1 MASPFVYG
9 RIATGENFTDR
20 EEETRS
26 LARDFINLTNTILI
40 SPRRW
45 GKSSLVRQA
54 AKEAVRLNGK
64 IRFCFLDIFNVRTE
78 DEFYEKLASEVIQ
91 ATSSRIE
98 ELLANISRYAASLIP
113 LIQIGDPVN
122 PLTLQFKTREVRKN
136 ADIILDLAE
145 RIATEKHMELVICI
159 DEFQQIASFA
169 DPDAFQAKLRSHWQT
184 HQHVAYCLY
193 GSRRHMMIEV
203 FNNRE
208 KPFFRFGKTLFL
220 EKIAREKWPPFIMG
234 KFEQTGKH
242 ISATQCE
249 RIAALVDDNPYYIQ
263 QLSEEVWN
271 LVQTETKEEDID
283 QALETILRSQGSLNL
298 ALTNMLTITQQ
309 NLLHAIVAGEK
320 ELTSA
325 RVMEQYGLKNSLT
338 VQRAKNALVKQDII
352 DSFGKQVTLEDPI
365 YARWLK
371 EIYFK

>member
-20 EEETRS
+20 EEETRT

-54 AKEAVRLNGK
+54 AKEAVRLNSK

-98 ELLANISRYAASLIP
+98 DLLANISRYAASLIP

-136 ADIILDLAE
+136 ADIILNLAE
-145 RIATEKHMELVICI
+145 RIATEKNMELVICI

-220 EKIAREKWPPFIMG
+220 EKIAREKWPPFIME

-242 ISATQCE
+242 ISAAQCE
-249 RIAALVDDNPYYIQ
+249 RIASLVDDNPYYIQ

-352 DSFGKQVTLEDPI
+352 DNFGKQVTLEDPI
-365 YARWLK
+365 FARWLK
-371 EIYFK
+371 EIYFR

>member
-9 RIATGENFTDR
+9 RIATGEYFTDR
-20 EEETRS
+20 EEETQL

-145 RIATEKHMELVICI
+145 RIATEKNMELVICI

-220 EKIAREKWPPFIMG
+220 GKIAREKWPPFIMG

-242 ISATQCE
+242 ISTAQCE
-249 RIAALVDDNPYYIQ
+249 RIASLVDDNPYYIQ

-271 LVQTETKEEDID
+271 LVQTETKDEDID

-309 NLLHAIVAGEK
+309 NLLHAIVSGEK

-352 DSFGKQVTLEDPI
+352 DNFGKQVTLEDPI
-365 YARWLK
+365 FARWLK
-371 EIYFK
+371 EIYFR

>member
-26 LARDFINLTNTILI
+26 LARDFTNLTNTILI

-54 AKEAVRLNGK
+54 AMEAVQLNGK

-98 ELLANISRYAASLIP
+98 ELLDNISRYTASLIP

-145 RIATEKHMELVICI
+145 RIATEKHMELIICI

-220 EKIAREKWPPFIMG
+220 EKIAREKWPPFIME

-242 ISATQCE
+242 ISAAQCE
-249 RIAALVDDNPYYIQ
+249 RIASLVDDNPYYIQ

-271 LVQTETKEEDID
+271 LVQTETKDEDID

-298 ALTNMLTITQQ
+298 ALTNMLTLTQQ

-338 VQRAKNALVKQDII
+338 VQRAKNALVKQDIL
-352 DSFGKQVTLEDPI
+352 DNFGKQVTLEDPI
-365 YARWLK
+365 FARWLK

>member
-145 RIATEKHMELVICI
+145 RIATEKNMELVICI

-220 EKIAREKWPPFIMG
+220 EKIAREKWPPFIME

-242 ISATQCE
+242 ISAAQCE
-249 RIAALVDDNPYYIQ
+249 RIASLVDDNPY
-263 QLSEEVWN
+263 
-271 LVQTETKEEDID
+271 
-283 QALETILRSQGSLNL
+283 
-298 ALTNMLTITQQ
+298 
-309 NLLHAIVAGEK
+309 
-320 ELTSA
+320 
-325 RVMEQYGLKNSLT
+325 
-338 VQRAKNALVKQDII
+338 
-352 DSFGKQVTLEDPI
+352 
-365 YARWLK
+365 
-371 EIYFK
+371 

>member
-1 MASPFVYG
+1 M
-9 RIATGENFTDR
+9 
-20 EEETRS
+20 
-26 LARDFINLTNTILI
+26 
-40 SPRRW
+40 
-45 GKSSLVRQA
+45 
-54 AKEAVRLNGK
+54 
-64 IRFCFLDIFNVRTE
+64 NV
-78 DEFYEKLASEVIQ
+78 
-91 ATSSRIE
+91 
-98 ELLANISRYAASLIP
+98 
-113 LIQIGDPVN
+113 
-122 PLTLQFKTREVRKN
+122 
-136 ADIILDLAE
+136 AE
-145 RIATEKHMELVICI
+145 RIATEKDMELVICI

-208 KPFFRFGKTLFL
+208 KPFFRFGKTFFL
-220 EKIAREKWPPFIMG
+220 EKIAREKWPPFIME

-242 ISATQCE
+242 ISAAQCE
-249 RIAALVDDNPYYIQ
+249 RIASLVDDNPYYIQ

-271 LVQTETKEEDID
+271 LVQTETKDEDID
-283 QALETILRSQGSLNL
+283 QALEIILRSQGSLNL

-365 YARWLK
+365 FARWLK
-371 EIYFK
+371 EIYFR

>member
-20 EEETRS
+20 EEETRT

-145 RIATEKHMELVICI
+145 RIATEKDMELVICI

-220 EKIAREKWPPFIMG
+220 EKIAREKWPPFIME

-242 ISATQCE
+242 ITVAQCE
-249 RIAALVDDNPYYIQ
+249 RIASLVDDNPYYIQ

-352 DSFGKQVTLEDPI
+352 DNFGKQVTLEDPI
-365 YARWLK
+365 FARWLK
-371 EIYFK
+371 EIYFR

>member
-1 MASPFVYG
+1 
-9 RIATGENFTDR
+9 
-20 EEETRS
+20 
-26 LARDFINLTNTILI
+26 
-40 SPRRW
+40 
-45 GKSSLVRQA
+45 
-54 AKEAVRLNGK
+54 
-64 IRFCFLDIFNVRTE
+64 
-78 DEFYEKLASEVIQ
+78 
-91 ATSSRIE
+91 
-98 ELLANISRYAASLIP
+98 
-113 LIQIGDPVN
+113 
-122 PLTLQFKTREVRKN
+122 
-136 ADIILDLAE
+136 
-145 RIATEKHMELVICI
+145 
-159 DEFQQIASFA
+159 
-169 DPDAFQAKLRSHWQT
+169 
-184 HQHVAYCLY
+184 
-193 GSRRHMMIEV
+193 MIEV

-220 EKIAREKWPPFIMG
+220 EKIAREKWPPFIME

-242 ISATQCE
+242 ITVAQCE
-249 RIAALVDDNPYYIQ
+249 RIASLVDDNPYYIQ

-352 DSFGKQVTLEDPI
+352 DNFGKQVTLEDPI
-365 YARWLK
+365 FARWLK
-371 EIYFK
+371 EIYFR